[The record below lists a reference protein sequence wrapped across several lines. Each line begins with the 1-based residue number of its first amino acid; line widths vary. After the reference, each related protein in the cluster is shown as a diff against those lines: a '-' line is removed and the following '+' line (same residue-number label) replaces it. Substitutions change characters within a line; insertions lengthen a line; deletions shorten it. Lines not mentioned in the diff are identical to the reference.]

1 MTLNVDAG
9 RQRTRTWMHRR
20 ELLRAGLNVAAL
32 SAAAPLTSILT
43 LAQGGGAAPAPP
55 PPVTGTQ
62 LVLLGTQGGPN
73 VNLRR
78 GQVANAIVVDGRPY
92 LVDCGYGTI
101 RSLVAAGIAYGQV
114 GTAFITHLHDDHMS
128 DIAALLSL
136 QWTGSKQQPTD
147 VYGPYG
153 TAAMI
158 DGALAFT
165 KGNADIR
172 TTDEGRTMRPEQLF
186 HGHDVAAEAAVVQVF
201 KDDRLTVT
209 AVENTHFPDRAK
221 AAMRYRSLAYRLQS
235 ETRSIVI
242 SGDTAYSKNLVSLA
256 KGADFFVCELIDQP
270 QYEANLAAAQR
281 EKAQG
286 RENSIAQHVVETHS
300 NNAEVGR
307 MATEAGV
314 KTVVLTHLL
323 PGSNRNT
330 TAEYPDTS
338 YIEGVRKVFSGQV
351 IVGRDLMVL

>member
-1 MTLNVDAG
+1 MKTDKAD
-9 RQRTRTWMHRR
+9 RTSLHRR
-20 ELLRAGLNVAAL
+20 DLLRAGLSLAAL
-32 SAAAPLTSILT
+32 SVATPLANVVT

-55 PPVTGTQ
+55 PPVKGTQ

-78 GQVANAIVVDGRPY
+78 SQAANAVVVDGRPY

-128 DIAALLSL
+128 DVAALLSL
-136 QWTGSKQQPTD
+136 QWTGSKQQPTEI
-147 VYGPYG
+147 YGPYG
-153 TAAMI
+153 TAAMV

-165 KGNADIR
+165 RGNADIR
-172 TTDEGRTMRPEQLF
+172 ITDEGRTTRPEQLF
-186 HGHDVAAEAAVVQVF
+186 HGHDVAAEAAPVQVF

-209 AVENTHFPDRAK
+209 AVENAHFPDRAR
-221 AAMRYRSLAYRLQS
+221 AAMRYRSLAYRLQT

-242 SGDTAYSKNLVSLA
+242 SGDTAYSKNLVTLA

-270 QYEANLAAAQR
+270 QYETNLAAAQR
-281 EKAQG
+281 DKAQG

-307 MATEAGV
+307 MAVEAGV

-330 TAEYPDTS
+330 TAEYPDSS
-338 YIEGVRKVFSGQV
+338 YIEGVRKVFPGQV

>member
-1 MTLNVDAG
+1 MKTDKAERLCL
-9 RQRTRTWMHRR
+9 HRR
-20 ELLRAGLNVAAL
+20 DLLRAGLNLAAL
-32 SAAAPLTSILT
+32 SAAAPLANVLT
-43 LAQGGGAAPAPP
+43 LAQGGGAAAAPP
-55 PPVTGTQ
+55 PPVKGTQ

-78 GQVANAIVVDGRPY
+78 GQAANAVIVDGRPY

-101 RSLVAAGIAYGQV
+101 RSLVAAGIAFGQV

-147 VYGPYG
+147 IYGPYG
-153 TAAMI
+153 TAAMVDAAI
-158 DGALAFT
+158 AFT

-172 TTDEGRTMRPEQLF
+172 ITDEGRTTRPEQLF
-186 HGHDVAAEAAVVQVF
+186 HGHDVAAEAAPVQVF

-221 AAMRYRSLAYRLQS
+221 AAMRYRSLAYRLQT

-242 SGDTAYSKNLVSLA
+242 SGDTAYSKNLVTLA

-270 QYEANLAAAQR
+270 QYDVNLAAAQR

-286 RENSIAQHVVETHS
+286 RENSVAQHVVETHS

-307 MATEAGV
+307 MAAEAGV

-330 TAEYPDTS
+330 TAEYPDSS

>member
-1 MTLNVDAG
+1 MNTAKSD
-9 RQRTRTWMHRR
+9 QTRR
-20 ELLRAGLNVAAL
+20 ELLRAALNIAAL
-32 SAAAPLTSILT
+32 SAAAPLTNVLT
-43 LAQGGGAAPAPP
+43 FAQGTGAVPAPP
-55 PPVTGTQ
+55 PPAKGTQ
-62 LVLLGTQGGPN
+62 LVLLGTQGGPT

-78 GQVANAIVVDGRPY
+78 GQAANAVVVDGRPY

-136 QWTGSKQQPTD
+136 QWTGSKQQPTE

-153 TAAMI
+153 TASMVDAAI
-158 DGALAFT
+158 AFT
-165 KGNADIR
+165 KANAEIR
-172 TTDEGRTMRPEQLF
+172 ITDEGRTIRPEQLF
-186 HGHDVAAEAAVVQVF
+186 HGHDVVAEAAPVQVF
-201 KDDRLTVT
+201 NDDRLTVT
-209 AVENTHFPDRAK
+209 ASENTHFPDRAK

-235 ETRSIVI
+235 ETRSVVI

-256 KGADFFVCELIDQP
+256 RGADFFVCEIIDQP
-270 QYEANLAAAQR
+270 QYDANLAAAQR

-286 RENSIAQHVVETHS
+286 RDNSVPQHIIETHS
-300 NNAEVGR
+300 NNADVGR
-307 MATEAGV
+307 MAAEAGV
-314 KTVVLTHLL
+314 KAVVLTHLL

-338 YIEGVRKVFSGQV
+338 YIEGIRKVFSGQV